1 MKDEKFRKAL
11 DAMVEDQGI
20 EEEVLIL
27 DDPAYDKSIIEL
39 TEDGRLVYDFDK
51 MVKEFAED
59 EQCDELDAI
68 EWLKYNI
75 LRALPYMGKRAPI
88 IITESKDSLLEKYG
102 D

>member
-27 DDPAYDKSIIEL
+27 DDHAYDKSIIGL
-39 TEDGRLVYDFDK
+39 TEDGRLIYDFDK

-68 EWLKYNI
+68 EWLEYNTI
-75 LRALPYMGKRAPI
+75 RALPYMGERAPI
-88 IITESKDSLLEKYG
+88 VIMNNVESIMERYG